1 MGTLLEFS
9 GTMPVKRVLDPETF
23 DAVFIGSEDPGTG
36 ESWCSD
42 CVISDPIIR
51 GNVPQGATLVECPV
65 GDRAVYKNNPDHP
78 YRTHPEIALTAIPTL
93 IAWGQDGPGARLVEG
108 ECHSQEAVVELY
120 ASLQ

>member
-1 MGTLLEFS
+1 M
-9 GTMPVKRVLDPETF
+9 
-23 DAVFIGSEDPGTG
+23 
-36 ESWCSD
+36 
-42 CVISDPIIR
+42 CVCGLTCMYVIWMW
-51 GNVPQGATLVECPV
+51 V
-65 GDRAVYKNNPDHP
+65 KNNPDHP